1 MTWAFTIN
9 LSLHNSQSNKKTLV
23 KMQHGAISLYITDLY
38 GLKYQSSTASS
49 ESEMIF
55 ISWKSWIFL
64 IEREFSHLMCIHLLL
79 FKKNPKILC
88 MDLLSW
94 QCLATQR
101 KRKQNSDII
110 NRFHF
115 NIWSRQDLE
124 NFKCSNSKEILHIK

>member
-64 IEREFSHLMCIHLLL
+64 IQREFSHLMCIHLLL
-79 FKKNPKILC
+79 FKKNKKFCVWIYWVDSVWPHKEKGNKIQTLLIDFTSTF
-88 MDLLSW
+88 DLGKTLK
-94 QCLATQR
+94 T
-101 KRKQNSDII
+101 
-110 NRFHF
+110 
-115 NIWSRQDLE
+115 
-124 NFKCSNSKEILHIK
+124 SNVLTAKKFYT